1 MIMRQSVNVTVMGSV
16 LSLLVL
22 GALSHRVFA
31 AEDCCT
37 PEATA
42 TIAAK
47 AGFVDV
53 VGIKLG
59 MPVRDAVAAIK
70 KHNQRLQVSTPN
82 PFRFN
87 SLPNVTFAGNVTAQV
102 MDGSSH
108 ETIQMYVTMP
118 PNQDV
123 VWYVQRTIEFD
134 RNSRPSES
142 NVLASLRQKYGP
154 EHGRMDPINTQPLSQ
169 LYWMFDANGK
179 PVPEQQAKQI
189 VSRCMLTN
197 SQSDVAELRQSS
209 PKTWIDNNVN
219 CGEVTMV
226 TANGNLT
233 VPGSGTPGSVLRL
246 LVTAYNGLL
255 HRSAFEASHA
265 MIWQAEKHQAD
276 KEQQKM
282 EQVKPVL

>member
-1 MIMRQSVNVTVMGSV
+1 MRQIAIASLVGCV
-16 LSLLVL
+16 LSVFLTC
-22 GALSHRVFA
+22 AHSHRAFA
-31 AEDCCT
+31 ADDCCT
-37 PEATA
+37 PEATR

-59 MPVRDAVAAIK
+59 MPVKEAMAAIK

-82 PFRFN
+82 PMRFK
-87 SLPNVTFAGNVTAQV
+87 SLPNVTFAANVNAQV
-102 MDGSSH
+102 MDGKPFES
-108 ETIQMYVTMP
+108 IQLSVTMP
-118 PNQDV
+118 PNEDV
-123 VWYVQRTIEFD
+123 VWYVKRMVEFEGD
-134 RNSRPSES
+134 AKPSEA
-142 NVLASLRQKYGP
+142 NVLASLRQKYGQ

-189 VSRCMLTN
+189 IRHCMLSN
-197 SQSDVAELRQSS
+197 NQSDLAEVSVS
-209 PKTWIDNNVN
+209 TPKRWIVNNIN

-226 TANGNLT
+226 TANGQLT
-233 VPGSGTPGSVLRL
+233 VPGAGTPGSVSRL
-246 LVTAYNGLL
+246 LVVAYNELL

-282 EQVKPVL
+282 DQVKPVL

>member
-1 MIMRQSVNVTVMGSV
+1 MRQSVNVTVTGYL

-22 GALSHRVFA
+22 SALSQRTLA

-37 PEATA
+37 PDTTA
-42 TIAAK
+42 KIAAK

-53 VGIKLG
+53 VGIRLG
-59 MPVRDAVAAIK
+59 MPVRDAVAVIK
-70 KHNQRLQVSTPN
+70 KHNQRLHVSTPN
-82 PFRFN
+82 PMRFK
-87 SLPNVTFAGNVTAQV
+87 SLPNVTFAANVNAQV
-102 MDGSSH
+102 MDGKPLES
-108 ETIQMYVTMP
+108 IQLSVTMP
-118 PNQDV
+118 PNEEV
-123 VWYVQRTIEFD
+123 VWYVKRVVEFD
-134 RNSRPSES
+134 GDAKPSEA
-142 NVLASLRQKYGP
+142 NVLASLRQKYGQ

-189 VSRCMLTN
+189 IRHCMLTN
-197 SQSDVAELRQSS
+197 NQSDMAEVSVS
-209 PKTWIDNNVN
+209 NPKRWIENNIN

-233 VPGSGTPGSVLRL
+233 VPGAGTPGSVSRL
-246 LVTAYNGLL
+246 LVVAYNGLL

-265 MIWQAEKHQAD
+265 MIWKAEKLQAD

-282 EQVKPVL
+282 DQVKPVL